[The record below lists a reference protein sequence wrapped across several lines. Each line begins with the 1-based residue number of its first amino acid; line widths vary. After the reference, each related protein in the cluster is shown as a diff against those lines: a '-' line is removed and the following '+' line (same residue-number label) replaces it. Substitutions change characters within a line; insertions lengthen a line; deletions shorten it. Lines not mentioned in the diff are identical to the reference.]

1 MVERLQVSMAAGGIV
16 RVAGPARLRP
26 RTGQVMVLGAILNPG
41 DEAVVYEARS
51 YAVKALD
58 DSVLDVELW
67 PGASLEA
74 PKPGEEPLDQWV
86 SVVDG
91 LLRRGCKGYIV
102 LGPVDSGK
110 SSLAALIA
118 NRALLREMR
127 VGVIDADIG
136 QADIGP
142 PAFVSAAFVE
152 NHILWLRELKPW
164 KMRFVGYITPQRGER
179 RIAAAVTELSHL
191 LRANGAEVVVVDTD
205 GWVQGVNS
213 IEYKVEAARYAHLD
227 AAIVVGDEALAR
239 MVEAPLRG
247 LPCGVHVLP
256 TPSVK
261 RVRNREDRRGLRMV
275 RYRDFLE
282 PGHQIVLDM
291 SKLMIQGSCF
301 FSGVMLPS
309 ETVAGIADVLGV
321 RVEAASETYDTI
333 YVVTEGQP
341 APAAVERLSTAMNKH
356 VYVLD
361 KRNMSG
367 ALLALLDERLEER
380 APGVLLDVDFKSM
393 KARVL
398 TSYQGRVRGII
409 VGGTRLGQD
418 YTEVGRPLRCIM

>member
-1 MVERLQVSMAAGGIV
+1 MADKLQLSLAAGRVI

-26 RTGQVMVLGAILNPG
+26 RMGQVMVLGAVFNPG
-41 DEAVVYEARS
+41 DEAFVHEARS

-58 DSVLDVELW
+58 DSVLDLELW
-67 PGASLEA
+67 PGASVEA
-74 PKPGEEPLDQWV
+74 PKPGEEPLDRWV
-86 SVVDG
+86 AVVDD
-91 LLRRGCKGYIV
+91 LLRRGCSGFMV

-110 SSLAALIA
+110 SSLTALIA
-118 NRALLREMR
+118 NRALLRGKR
-127 VGVIDADIG
+127 VAVIDADIG
-136 QADIGP
+136 QADVGP

-152 NHILWLRELKPW
+152 RRILWLRELKPW

-179 RIAAAVTELSHL
+179 RIAAAVAELSGL
-191 LRANGAEVVVVDTD
+191 LRMNGADVVVVDTD

-213 IEYKVEAARYAHLD
+213 IEYKVEAVRYAHLD
-227 AAIVVGDEALAR
+227 AAIVVGDETLAR

-247 LPCGVHVLP
+247 LSCGVHLLP
-256 TPSVK
+256 TPGVK

-282 PGHQIVLDM
+282 PGRQLDLDL
-291 SKLMIQGSCF
+291 SRLMIQGSCF
-301 FSGVMLPS
+301 FSGVMLPG

-341 APAAVERLSTAMNKH
+341 SPAAVERLSAAMNKH

-361 KRNMSG
+361 KRNMPG

-380 APGVLLDVDFKSM
+380 APGLLLDTDFRALR
-393 KARVL
+393 ARVL
-398 TSYQGRVRGII
+398 TSYQGGVRGII

-418 YTEVGRPLRCIM
+418 YAEVGRPLRCII